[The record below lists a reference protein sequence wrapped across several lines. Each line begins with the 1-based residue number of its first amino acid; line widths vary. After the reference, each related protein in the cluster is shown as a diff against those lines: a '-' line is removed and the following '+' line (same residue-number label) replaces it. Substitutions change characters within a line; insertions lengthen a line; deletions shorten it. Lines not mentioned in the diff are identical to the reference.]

1 MNEIS
6 ALTQTINLYLM
17 ALALAIPRGYAM
29 FSLMPVT
36 TRLGLPELLRAALAI
51 AITIPIL
58 DPLAAELKKLESF
71 SELFIVFLCLK
82 EAFLGLVLG
91 VVLGFPFWVLEI
103 SGNMLDFVRQA
114 PDAQLQDPQGTTESS
129 ITGTLLVVFIVFI
142 FIVTGGLRIIS
153 DVIYTSYEAWPI
165 LKVLPELKLEE
176 LPKFLALFDKMMR
189 SAFVL
194 AAPLLLIVVLA
205 FLILI
210 MTARF
215 VPQINVFDLSMSFRN
230 VAFFAVLP
238 IYLIYVVDYAMPE
251 LGATRTVVEAVRGFM
266 HE

>member
-1 MNEIS
+1 
-6 ALTQTINLYLM
+6 
-17 ALALAIPRGYAM
+17 
-29 FSLMPVT
+29 
-36 TRLGLPELLRAALAI
+36 
-51 AITIPIL
+51 
-58 DPLAAELKKLESF
+58 
-71 SELFIVFLCLK
+71 
-82 EAFLGLVLG
+82 
-91 VVLGFPFWVLEI
+91 
-103 SGNMLDFVRQA
+103 VRQA

-165 LKVLPELKLEE
+165 LKALPDLRLEE
-176 LPKFLALFDKMMR
+176 APKFIALFDKMMR

-194 AAPLLLIVVLA
+194 AAPLLLIVVSA

-210 MTARF
+210 MVARF

-251 LGATRTVVEAVRGFM
+251 LGATRSVVEVVRGFM